1 MRIPSATLGPVL
13 ATAFALTAYA
23 LPCSASVRITG
34 DRGGQI
40 GPYLQKF
47 ESLRKSGQTVMIDG
61 PCLSACTLVLGLI
74 PRDHICV
81 TSRARLGFHAAWRPD
96 ESGRPVTSQD
106 GTDFLMANY
115 SEQVREWI
123 RRRGG
128 LSQHLMY
135 LSGTELGSMYPPCPR
150 DQNVAAGSNFGP
162 VHAFSRTP
170 TSTFA
175 SSHKAG
181 RMPLHP

>member
-1 MRIPSATLGPVL
+1 VL
-13 ATAFALTAYA
+13 
-23 LPCSASVRITG
+23 ITS

-61 PCLSACTLVLGLI
+61 PCLSACTMVLGLI
-74 PRDHICV
+74 PRDHICF

-96 ESGRPVTSQD
+96 ESGRPVPSQD
-106 GTDFLMANY
+106 GTDLLMANY
-115 SEQVREWI
+115 PEQVREWI

-135 LSGTELGSMYPPCPR
+135 LSGTELWSMYSPCSR
-150 DQNVAAGSNFGP
+150 DQNVAAASDSGP
-162 VHAFSRTP
+162 AHILPQTL

-175 SSHKAG
+175 SSRKAG
-181 RMPLHP
+181 RKSRHP

>member
-13 ATAFALTAYA
+13 VTAFALTACA
-23 LPCSASVRITG
+23 VPCSAGVHITG

-47 ESLRKSGQTVMIDG
+47 DSLRKTGQTVMIDG
-61 PCLSACTLVLGLI
+61 PCLSACTMLLGLI

-106 GTDFLMANY
+106 GTDLLMANY
-115 SEQVREWI
+115 PEQVREWI
-123 RRRGG
+123 RRHGG

-135 LSGTELGSMYPPCPR
+135 LSGTELWSMYSLCAR
-150 DQNVAAGSNFGP
+150 DQNVAAGGDFGP
-162 VHAFSRTP
+162 AHILPRTL

-175 SSHKAG
+175 SSRKAG
-181 RMPLHP
+181 RKPPHP